1 MLKACDLYK
10 TFMEGPKEVLALR
23 GVNFEVKKGEILAIM
38 GPSGAG
44 KSTLLYLLGGL
55 DKPTRGTVYLDGID
69 LYGIKEDERSVIRN
83 RRMGFVFQF
92 YHLFPELTSIENVML
107 PAMIKG
113 RDIRDSKKNAA
124 ELLEIVGLKDRFHHR
139 PSELS
144 GGESQR
150 VAVARALV
158 NEPEMV
164 FCDEPTGNLDSEMSR
179 ELRNIMRRLNKEK
192 GQTFLIVTHEE
203 SLAGMADRVL
213 HIKDGLIL
221 DD

>member
-44 KSTLLYLLGGL
+44 KSTLLHLLGGL

-69 LYGIKEDERSVIRN
+69 LYGIKEDERSRIRN

-113 RDIRDSKKNAA
+113 RDIRDGKKNAT
-124 ELLEIVGLKDRFHHR
+124 ELLEIVGLKDRLHHR

-150 VAVARALV
+150 VAVARALI

-203 SLAGMADRVL
+203 SLAGIADRVL

-221 DD
+221 DN